1 MLYYFIKDDNYIF
14 ISKYCFINSNGSGW
28 DLMIQLNPPLPLRTP
43 KGDAYAYFLID
54 YGMEEDLL
62 WVCFI
67 NKTGECWTFKN
78 GKIKL
83 KPNYTFDRK

>member
-1 MLYYFIKDDNYIF
+1 
-14 ISKYCFINSNGSGW
+14 
-28 DLMIQLNPPLPLRTP
+28 MITQLNSPIPLMTP
-43 KGDAYAYFLID
+43 KGDAYAYFVID

-62 WVCFI
+62 GVCFI

-83 KPNYTFDRK
+83 KPNYTLDRK